1 MLCLIPLGEDHQ
13 KLHMWNLLD
22 SLCVLSSLGLFYLE
36 SFHHNRDYE
45 SFQHVLQVFLVNYHT

>member
-22 SLCVLSSLGLFYLE
+22 SLCAAYFLPSVYLTWNPFTITVIMKASSTFSK
-36 SFHHNRDYE
+36 SF
-45 SFQHVLQVFLVNYHT
+45 